1 MAGEEGEE
9 GEREEGVVVV
19 VVEEGRGWGSGK
31 AEGYGENE
39 DCVEA
44 MKDLSGSVGVCLYS
58 EVLGCK

>member
-9 GEREEGVVVV
+9 GMVV

-31 AEGYGENE
+31 AGGNGENE
-39 DCVEA
+39 DCEEA
-44 MKDLSGSVGVCLYS
+44 MKNLLGSVGVCLYS